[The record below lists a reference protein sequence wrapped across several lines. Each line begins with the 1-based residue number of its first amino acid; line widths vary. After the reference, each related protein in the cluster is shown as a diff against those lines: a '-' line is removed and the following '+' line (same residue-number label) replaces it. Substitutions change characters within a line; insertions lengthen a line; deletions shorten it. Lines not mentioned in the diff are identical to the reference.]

1 MAIFNPSFILAV
13 VVILY
18 ISSLVLFAIIRIA
31 TGVSI
36 QRIGY
41 FSLRRISYTIKDGV
55 QIDIRGLGLHLHRP
69 SFAQPTWIS
78 LRLTEVKITVNPEF
92 IASRNTSEKDEKATK
107 TESRLW
113 SQLTQAKEQVKAIHS
128 RIDWLRMVD
137 VEILNSSCIV
147 TGVGSLQVASVTM
160 AVDTRRK
167 TVDRGR
173 LFRHKKDT
181 AKDQQPAEWMVV
193 IKSVLFTAQDN
204 DSLEILDLCTLNVH
218 GFLYKHIA
226 GLRDTS
232 ISLKLGRL
240 HIPYDDFLHC
250 QNKYRERAGVS
261 ESNTLQESQHAGL
274 VRTMSEAR
282 EFVSSILRGIQEI
295 QIAISFI
302 GLTKKVYMSEA
313 KDKHLY
319 LNFAMNEFGVD
330 LFRLDQKGPA
340 HRMYFSPIDVAH
352 QALVAAISISVSI
365 DDGLGKPERLV
376 YVPMATAT
384 IKTTLPSKTLANSIE
399 PSYNERNTNVLFANL
414 VITSPS
420 LDVDLKHLSIVLALV
435 VDRAG
440 NSNPQ
445 KAKTTRFSLWQNL
458 PKASVKLSIQEPV
471 ARVVL
476 PVADQKAPQTG
487 EYDLLISSTSSVSLD
502 IESLHS
508 ASAEENY
515 SLASN
520 FRIAAHQFY
529 YQTASMEKF
538 NLMVLEALDLKTNI
552 TTAPKL
558 SVEVLGNLEQFSVHM
573 VRDEISEGLHQI
585 SHQIRQHQSSVKVE
599 PIPKNQQNLLRRVS
613 TWLQNFQFRGS
624 RLSVEIAGVDSQLS
638 KNCRGV
644 ALQLGSWGVEYRLTR
659 KGHTRNPSSIS
670 TKSGTLVPGE
680 STSTDGRRLT
690 FHLSTLDGFIVEGID
705 VWEPNAFLS
714 IPKLEISAST
724 SKDNRGPVLH
734 INSNIK
740 AVLIQYSLYRYY
752 SLLVSYGVLRR
763 AFGYHQIDV
772 SAHKENPEDQ
782 GNLVTTSSEILIL
795 DVKSPFIQVKGF
807 LPHDPAVM
815 VQVFNFEG
823 GYNRWTSPYMK
834 CKTARLYAE
843 APKLKTVWV
852 RLVSLKTLRLDMR
865 LSRKKIGKDF
875 IEESSFDISSE
886 YIRMAV
892 PHQVIV
898 YKIMDNFI
906 NTIKATEQLN
916 YRAKTG
922 NENCVLRK
930 PPQQARA
937 IPKISLRSR
946 FLMFELEDSSFEWKL
961 GLIYRLGL
969 VEQKQRLAREEAFN
983 IKIKK
988 MREQQYQRRDSTRNI
1003 PPMPKPRGR
1012 HRYHNSIN
1020 TNTEHRQEKGSS
1032 TSPAK
1037 REERNMRY
1045 DTKGISD
1052 LSGSARISADEA
1064 WNKLQQHNATSW
1076 KRRINAAAKY
1086 QATALKDI
1094 RHMFWG
1100 NDEIPDNIDDTET
1113 VLALPIRAGLMTT
1126 LISDL
1131 HIVLE
1136 KPTFPLQELPQFM
1149 HKLGKGMPLDM
1160 QYSMLIPMHV
1170 QINMGETRVTL
1181 RNYPLSLIHI
1191 PALKAEQS
1199 TRVPSWSVK
1208 TNFVIAE
1215 EFRDDESM
1223 REISVPIITS
1233 EKLDLLSKYKDGF
1246 YMQVRRTAS
1255 PVKTFSDVDIAI
1267 NSSLPT
1273 TMTWGFSY
1281 QPAIQDMMQI
1291 IESFTK
1297 PQVDPSEKAGFWDK
1311 IRLIL
1316 HSRVHIAW
1324 KGDGDVHLRLKG
1336 SRDPYSVTGHGAGFV
1351 MCYRRNVIW
1360 DIHQDNDPK
1369 KFMTVSCG
1377 DYVLAIPD
1385 YSHEARES
1393 NREAAQDNESISS
1406 SSGSRYQNAQFKKV
1420 IMKLSGNVRWLT
1432 GLVLER
1438 DEQNGGR
1445 SFDFIPHYDVVLR
1458 NPKFAKSQMG
1468 QPYDAF
1474 RRFRSNRIHL
1484 SIAVIA
1490 PVDRDWS
1497 VTNTKPSSGYNSM
1510 HLSPRFFTHFYDW
1523 WSLFSGVM
1531 SLPIRQGKLFGGI
1544 EKVNKKFGR
1553 HLATIKYNL
1562 LLSPFFISHVYK
1574 HKDIEDYNAD
1584 AVGATGLKLRIDSF
1598 MLDLHQRREE
1608 FNLQAKGRLKGT
1620 KTSGM
1625 RINKAQLDFISA
1637 DVRAVSASI
1646 KGTSAEEVRRATDDE
1661 LSSFHDQAFVSP
1673 DVSRFTIPD
1682 NDTLWIDMDDF
1693 VELDWILPSETHPET
1708 KIMPLAFAP
1717 RFTYF
1722 RQTDHGTDIAS
1733 SNRRSEFGDEP
1744 THFCVMTEDNDPNR
1758 VQHDLIATRIK
1769 VLEELLEKHRNAMDD
1784 HETKL
1789 MIIDENKQDKT
1800 QGQYDIAKQQC
1811 EVIEQKIA
1819 FMKTM
1824 LGNVSR
1830 HLRKQYG
1837 RHDSDSTNGTDEHYD
1852 EDQTSKPQRQ
1862 YSTFETLGLSDFS
1875 NRFIVHNVQLKW
1887 SNSLRNIILRYAH
1900 QVNQRRGFVYYMS
1913 RRAVKFLLDIL
1924 EEQRRN
1930 KTHAPTESNS
1940 QTPSGQPS
1948 PSVSFKNS
1956 FHDEDKDITLEE
1968 RISELLRDGKN
1979 LVDADDPDHDSK
1991 SPLHVGS
1998 NGHGDNLSEDF
2009 AALNTYH
2016 VRLVAPQIQLQ
2027 SEKNAKSVLLV
2038 TAKEMQLKVVQI
2050 MDKDRLYDEVSGL
2063 VQRRFSADMD
2073 GVQFFVT
2080 SQKNLSS
2087 FLKFYSANNYGAPK
2101 GSCWPPWAPIEV
2113 NFDYQFNPLGWNRVI
2128 GKTSASLRYDKY
2140 NTLRLKF
2147 NDEVGKGDRH
2157 GQKHVDVPESRLDQ
2171 LWVEFPHIR
2180 AICDSTQYYTM
2191 YVIVL
2196 DLLLYSEPLEK
2207 ARNEKLEKML
2217 LATDFTDLTGVPEIV
2232 TGLQE
2237 RIQQLEEIKAYFQLH
2252 AKSLDRTGWSD
2263 RLTVEKD
2270 LVSCENELFIVM
2282 TAITTSQRK
2291 IDERAPDSQNN
2302 GLLRWYLSA
2311 SEIVWHLMRDN
2322 NQPLMEIQL
2331 QHATYERTDNSD
2343 GSNFNTM
2350 EIERIHGLNLLSD
2363 AVYPEMI
2370 APYFE
2375 KDATKSP
2382 NDSDSIKMFKV
2393 QWHMLEAIAGIP
2405 VLDQFEINLFPLQI
2419 QLEREI
2425 GKKVFEY
2432 VFPDGGRKGKEAE
2445 SPTWTKNM
2453 TLNGPDEN
2461 SDDDYDT
2468 HTLSSDTLEADE
2480 NGSISAS
2487 LDMRLRPT
2495 LTLDSRHHQNE
2506 TSKPKSRQNPGH
2518 DQHRRFKLFS
2528 GAPRSKSL
2536 SRSSTIIHSSAQR
2549 SSSARRK
2556 SGDSFSAR
2564 VTPSTSS
2571 TNLSSIGSEKSSRGK
2586 FNLTRSSS
2594 MDIQKDGTKDEVSQ
2608 MMARASNY
2616 MTLAYAKIPSV
2627 VLCLSYKGKGDRNI
2641 EDVHDFVF
2649 RMPTL
2654 EYRNKTWSTMD
2665 LALRLKKDVT
2675 RALISHTGAI
2685 ISNKLS
2691 HHRPSKHLQSR
2702 LREIA
2707 NSSSLLP
2714 NTNNLNNSS
2723 SGNLA
2728 PTTAHNR
2735 GQMRQSEIAPSTST
2749 FIAGWGQNAPMRSDI
2764 DADTTSLNDSLIS
2777 PTNKTG
2783 LASSNGVSPR
2793 TNHTTSHPSG
2803 DGTVSSRLS
2812 NPSSAESATQ
2822 DSNEDVDSLD
2832 PPTEHHGQNGLA
2844 DLHFRP
2850 IETPSNTR
2858 SENGEAPSTREQRY
2872 VYWANKMKAQKL
2884 IRSSRSRAAINLGK
2898 KLLHSVTKSD

>member
-78 LRLTEVKITVNPEF
+78 LRLTEVKVSVNPEF
-92 IASRNTSEKDEKATK
+92 IANRNTSEKDEKATK
-107 TESRLW
+107 AESRLW
-113 SQLTQAKEQVKAIHS
+113 GQLTQAKEQVKAIHS

-147 TGVGSLQVASVTM
+147 TGVGSLQVASITM

-173 LFRHKKDT
+173 LFRHKKIT
-181 AKDQQPAEWMVV
+181 AEDQQPAEWMVV
-193 IKSVLFTAQDN
+193 IKSVLFTAEGN
-204 DSLEILDLCTLNVH
+204 DSLEVLDLCTLNVH

-240 HIPYDDFLHC
+240 HIPYDDFFHC
-250 QNKYRERAGVS
+250 QNKYRERAGIS
-261 ESNTLQESQHAGL
+261 ESDTPRESQHTDL

-295 QIAISFI
+295 QVAISFI

-313 KDKHLY
+313 KEEQLY

-352 QALVAAISISVSI
+352 QALIAAISISVSI
-365 DDGLGKPERLV
+365 DDGLGKPERLA

-384 IKTTLPSKTLANSIE
+384 IKTTLPSKTLAKSID
-399 PSYNERNTNVLFANL
+399 PSHNERNTNVLFANL

-420 LDVDLKHLSIVLALV
+420 LDVDLQHLSIVLALV

-440 NSNPQ
+440 NSGRQ
-445 KAKTTRFSLWQNL
+445 KANTTRSSLWQNL

-476 PVADQKAPQTG
+476 PVADREAPQTG

-508 ASAEENY
+508 ATAEQNY
-515 SLASN
+515 SLVSN

-552 TTAPKL
+552 VTAPKL

-585 SHQIRQHQSSVKVE
+585 SHQIRQHQSSTKVKATS
-599 PIPKNQQNLLRRVS
+599 KSQQNFLRRVP
-613 TWLQNFQFRGS
+613 TWLHNFQFRGS

-638 KNCRGV
+638 RDCRGV
-644 ALQLGSWGVEYRLTR
+644 ALRLGSWGVEYRLNR
-659 KGHTRNPSSIS
+659 KGHTRNTSSVS
-670 TKSGTLVPGE
+670 TKSGALIPGE
-680 STSTDGRRLT
+680 SIFTDGRKLN
-690 FHLSTLDGFIVEGID
+690 FHLSTLEGFIVEGID
-705 VWEPNAFLS
+705 IWEPTAFLS
-714 IPKLEISAST
+714 IPKLEISAAT
-724 SKDNRGPVLH
+724 SKDNRGPILH
-734 INSNIK
+734 VNSNVK

-752 SLLVSYGVLRR
+752 SLLVSYGVIQR
-763 AFGYHQIDV
+763 AFGHHRIDAAV
-772 SAHKENPEDQ
+772 RKENAEHPKDSVAT
-782 GNLVTTSSEILIL
+782 GSEILIL
-795 DVKSPFIQVKGF
+795 DVKSPFVQVKVF

-815 VQVFNFEG
+815 VQIFNLEG

-843 APKLKTVWV
+843 APKLKAVWV

-875 IEESSFDISSE
+875 IEESSFDITSE

-892 PHQVIV
+892 PHQIVV

-930 PPQQARA
+930 PPQQAKVM
-937 IPKISLRSR
+937 PKISLRSR

-983 IKIKK
+983 IKMKK
-988 MREQQYQRRDSTRNI
+988 LREQQYQRRDSSRKI

-1012 HRYHNSIN
+1012 HRYHSSIN
-1020 TNTEHRQEKGSS
+1020 TKTEQRQERGSS
-1032 TSPAK
+1032 TSPTTRK

-1045 DTKGISD
+1045 DTKGMSD
-1052 LSGSARISADEA
+1052 LSGNARISADEA

-1086 QATALKDI
+1086 QAATLKDI

-1100 NDEIPDNIDDTET
+1100 NDEIPDNTDNTET
-1113 VLALPIRAGLMTT
+1113 VLALPTRAGLMTT

-1131 HIVLE
+1131 HVVLE

-1149 HKLGKGMPLDM
+1149 HKLGKGMPMNM

-1181 RNYPLSLIHI
+1181 RNYPLSLVHI
-1191 PALKAEQS
+1191 PALKTEQS

-1223 REISVPIITS
+1223 REISVPIIDS
-1233 EKLDLLSKYKDGF
+1233 EKLDQTSKYKDGF

-1273 TMTWGFSY
+1273 TITWGFSY

-1316 HSRVHIAW
+1316 HSRVRIAW

-1336 SRDPYSVTGHGAGFV
+1336 SRDPYAVTGHGAGFV
-1351 MCYRRNVIW
+1351 MCYRRNVVW
-1360 DIHQDNDPK
+1360 EIHQDDDPK

-1393 NREAAQDNESISS
+1393 SREIAHDNESVSS
-1406 SSGSRYQNAQFKKV
+1406 SSISRYQNAQFKKV

-1432 GLVLER
+1432 GLVFER
-1438 DEQNGGR
+1438 DEKDGGR

-1458 NPKFAKSQMG
+1458 TPKFAKSQMG

-1474 RRFRSNRIHL
+1474 RGFRSNRIHL

-1608 FNLQAKGRLKGT
+1608 FNLPAKGRLKGT

-1673 DVSRFTIPD
+1673 DISRFTIPD
-1682 NDTLWIDMDDF
+1682 NDTIWIDMDDF

-1758 VQHDLIATRIK
+1758 VQRDLIATRIK
-1769 VLEELLEKHRNAMDD
+1769 ILEEQLEKHRNSMDD

-1789 MIIDENKQDKT
+1789 MIIDENKQDET
-1800 QGQYDIAKQQC
+1800 RGQYDTARQQC
-1811 EVIEQKIA
+1811 EIIEQKIA

-1824 LGNVSR
+1824 LAKVSQ

-1837 RHDSDSTNGTDEHYD
+1837 RHDSDSTNGTNEHYD
-1852 EDQTSKPQRQ
+1852 DEQAGKPQRQ
-1862 YSTFETLGLSDFS
+1862 QSTFETLGRSDFS

-1930 KTHAPTESNS
+1930 KTRTQTESNS
-1940 QTPSGQPS
+1940 HTPSGQPS
-1948 PSVSFKNS
+1948 PSVSFQNS
-1956 FHDEDKDITLEE
+1956 FHDEDKDTALEE

-1979 LVDADDPDHDSK
+1979 LVDANDPDHDVK

-1998 NGHGDNLSEDF
+1998 NSHADNLSEDF

-2016 VRLVAPQIQLQ
+2016 IRLVAPQIQLQ

-2050 MDKDRLYDEVSGL
+2050 MDKDRLQDDVSGL

-2080 SQKNLSS
+2080 NQKNLSN
-2087 FLKFYSANNYGAPK
+2087 FIKFYSANYYGAPK

-2147 NDEVGKGDRH
+2147 NDEVGKGDSH
-2157 GQKHVDVPESRLDQ
+2157 GQKRVDDPESRLDQ

-2232 TGLQE
+2232 TRLQE

-2252 AKSLDRTGWSD
+2252 AKSLNRTGWSD
-2263 RLTVEKD
+2263 RLMIEKD

-2445 SPTWTKNM
+2445 SPTWTKNTM
-2453 TLNGPDEN
+2453 LHGTDEY
-2461 SDDDYDT
+2461 SDDDYDA
-2468 HTLSSDTLEADE
+2468 HTMLSDTLEADE
-2480 NGSISAS
+2480 NGGISAS

-2495 LTLDSRHHQNE
+2495 LTLENHHYQNE
-2506 TSKPKSRQNPGH
+2506 TPKAKSRQAQGH
-2518 DQHRRFKLFS
+2518 EQSRRFKLFS

-2536 SRSSTIIHSSAQR
+2536 SRSSTILHSSSQR

-2571 TNLSSIGSEKSSRGK
+2571 TNLSAVGSEKSSRGK

-2594 MDIQKDGTKDEVSQ
+2594 MDIQKEGTKDEVSQ

-2685 ISNKLS
+2685 ISNKFS

-2735 GQMRQSEIAPSTST
+2735 GQIRQHEIAPSTST
-2749 FIAGWGQNAPMRSDI
+2749 FIAGWGQNALTRSDV
-2764 DADTTSLNDSLIS
+2764 DADATSLNDSLIS

-2783 LASSNGVSPR
+2783 LVSSNGVSSR
-2793 TNHTTSHPSG
+2793 TNHATSHPTKN
-2803 DGTVSSRLS
+2803 GTASSRSS
-2812 NPSSAESATQ
+2812 NPSSVESG
-2822 DSNEDVDSLD
+2822 SLD
-2832 PPTEHHGQNGLA
+2832 SDEHHDQNGREHTSGS

-2850 IETPSNTR
+2850 IETTPNAK
-2858 SENGEAPSTREQRY
+2858 SENGEASSTREQRY
-2872 VYWANKMKAQKL
+2872 VTG
-2884 IRSSRSRAAINLGK
+2884 IRNCKRQS
-2898 KLLHSVTKSD
+2898 